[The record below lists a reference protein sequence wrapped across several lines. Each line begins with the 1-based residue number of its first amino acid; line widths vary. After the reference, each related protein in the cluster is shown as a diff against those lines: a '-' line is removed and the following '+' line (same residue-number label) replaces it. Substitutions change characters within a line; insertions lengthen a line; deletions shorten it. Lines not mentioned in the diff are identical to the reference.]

1 VWSGAV
7 STLVDTIRLIPSI
20 LDRMIGTNRCWGVT
34 RTEVV
39 AADWSMFL
47 FEFKTSCFMG

>member
-1 VWSGAV
+1 VVVCG
-7 STLVDTIRLIPSI
+7 LERYRLWLISSI

-47 FEFKTSCFMG
+47 FEFKTSRFMG